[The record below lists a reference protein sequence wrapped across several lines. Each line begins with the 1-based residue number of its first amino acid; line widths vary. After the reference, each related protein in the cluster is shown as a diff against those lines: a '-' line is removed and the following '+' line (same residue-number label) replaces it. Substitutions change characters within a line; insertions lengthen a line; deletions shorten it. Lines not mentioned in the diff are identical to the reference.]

1 MLIERPHITP
11 SEFQGLLER
20 FDRVAVSGVVNSGK
34 SLLLTQIDGV
44 TSDRQVFHTDDL
56 QARGLEWEQYPD
68 VVLSELGGVPRF
80 VLVGMQVP
88 RILRKGLEVDA
99 VVWVNQ
105 PRGRVTK
112 RQGAFSK
119 GARTIMHKWRREKPD
134 IPVYFFHRALHED
147 GS

>member
-1 MLIERPHITP
+1 VLIERPHITP
-11 SEFQGLLER
+11 SRFQGLLER
-20 FDRVAVSGVVNSGK
+20 FARVALAGVVKGGK
-34 SLLLTQIDGV
+34 SLLLQE
-44 TSDRQVFHTDDL
+44 SRPDRQVFHTDDL

-68 VVLSELGGVPRF
+68 VVLSELGGVGRF
-80 VLVGMQVP
+80 LLVGMQVP

-134 IPVYFFHRALHED
+134 IPVYFFQRALHEEE
-147 GS
+147 S